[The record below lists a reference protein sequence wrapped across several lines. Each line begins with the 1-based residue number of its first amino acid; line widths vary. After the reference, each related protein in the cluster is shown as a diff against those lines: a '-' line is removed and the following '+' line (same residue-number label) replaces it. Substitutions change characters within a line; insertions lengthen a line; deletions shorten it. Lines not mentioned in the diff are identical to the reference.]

1 MQCKKQKNMA
11 VQKWTEANIASQQG
25 KTILITGANSGL
37 GLQAATVLSGKDAN
51 IIIAVRNLQKGQEAI
66 NDIKGKFPNARME
79 LMQLDLADFNSIRKF
94 SEEFHQKYS
103 QLNILINNAGI
114 MTPPTREV
122 TKQNFEVQFGT
133 NHLGHFLLTGLL
145 LDILKKT
152 PNSRIAVQSSV
163 VHKMENQKPEIHFDD
178 LNWEKTY
185 NKYYAYSQ
193 SKLAN
198 LLFAYELD
206 RKLKANKIDVVVTA
220 AHPGYTKTNLQNRS
234 GFIVTAIMNNLAAQK
249 VEIGTLPILRAAT
262 EENLKGSEYFGPTKW
277 SAFSEARG
285 YPELVKS
292 SDKSYDKERARKLW
306 EVSEKLAGIT
316 YNFN

>member
-1 MQCKKQKNMA
+1 MA
-11 VQKWTEANIASQQG
+11 TQKWTEANIASQQG

-37 GLQAATVLSGKDAN
+37 GLRAATVLSEKGAN
-51 IIIAVRNLQKGQEAI
+51 VIMAVRNLAKGKEAI
-66 NDIKGKFPNARME
+66 AKIKREVPNAKVE

-94 SEEFHQKYS
+94 SEEFHEKKS
-103 QLNILINNAGI
+103 QLNVLINNAGLMI
-114 MTPPTREV
+114 PPTREV
-122 TKQNFEVQFGT
+122 TKQNFEIQFGT

-152 PNSRIAVQSSV
+152 PNSRICVQSSI
-163 VHKMENQKPEIHFDD
+163 VHKMASQKPEIHFDD
-178 LNWEKTY
+178 LNWEKSY

-206 RKLKANKIDVVVTA
+206 RKLKTNNIGVIVTA
-220 AHPGYTKTNLQNRS
+220 AHPGYTKTNLQDRA
-234 GFIVTAIMNNLAAQK
+234 GLFVTAIMNNLVAQK
-249 VEIGTLPILRAAT
+249 LEMGTLPILRAAT
-262 EENLKGSEYFGPTKW
+262 EENLSGSEYFGPTKGFIMRD
-277 SAFSEARG
+277 SRG

-306 EVSEKLAGIT
+306 EVSEKFTGFT
-316 YNFN
+316 YDFN